1 MTNDTRTKYAT
12 ELVVGDQLTN
22 TLSPITSIRTIESY
36 FHRVVVVYFGGA
48 DEVASFRSTD
58 TVTVIDHSIKN
69 MWAEFEA
76 AAEAL
81 VAAEERRYCT
91 RPEDEDAQEVHD
103 AYEAALAR
111 HEAAMLALDTV
122 DEQVIEP

>member
-22 TLSPITSIRTIESY
+22 TDGPIREIREVTLGCNTVLVAFYGEEGLS
-36 FHRVVVVYFGGA
+36 
-48 DEVASFRSTD
+48 SFRSTD
-58 TVTVIDHSIKN
+58 TVAVIDHSIKN